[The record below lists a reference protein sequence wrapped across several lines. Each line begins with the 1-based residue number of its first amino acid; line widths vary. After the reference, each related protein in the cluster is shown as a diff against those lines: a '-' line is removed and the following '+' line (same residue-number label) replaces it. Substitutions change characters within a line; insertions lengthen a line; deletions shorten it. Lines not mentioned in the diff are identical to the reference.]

1 MQKDGIDNVTQVN
14 SKKNTKKLDVNDM
27 PSTGKKNGASSPVI
41 PGENKDQTQ
50 RASRFGWDLAGLVL
64 LSGGM
69 ILLLGVLGIT
79 KGNMLDSIILALS
92 RWFGVGRYIVPVAL
106 VIVGWL
112 LLLWRKNQAEQMQVS
127 RAILIELSI
136 LLLLGALSAFAT
148 ESVLVIEESKS
159 LGGVV
164 GWGLAYP
171 LVSLLGP
178 IGAGVL
184 LSVLAFLLLV
194 FGLNL
199 PGRLESWAR
208 QKANETL
215 FSPSAET
222 NLESSPSQFK
232 AAEILPAKSARQE
245 NAKPKMQT
253 SLPLTYTKGSVVE
266 PIDEKKPWTAAKRS
280 EELPPL
286 SLLESEKPMVANQ
299 ATINMNAAILEKTL
313 AEFGIPAKVV
323 GYRIGP
329 TVTQY
334 AVEPGYIEKGKDD
347 ERQKIRISQISALS
361 RDLALALK
369 AERLRI
375 EAPVP
380 GKSYVGIEVPNADH
394 TIVKLK
400 SILESENFARVN
412 SPLALPLG
420 RDVAGQPLVSDL
432 ATMPHLLIAGTT
444 NSGKSICI
452 GALTTCLVMN
462 NKPEDLKLVMIDP
475 KMVEL
480 TRFNGLPHL
489 LGQVE
494 TNVERIM
501 AVLRWAVTEMDYRY
515 KLLEGAHARNLDS
528 YNTKMNR
535 SGQSTLPRVVL
546 MIDELADLMMSAPE
560 QTEATLV
567 RLAQKARAVGIHLV
581 VATQRPSTDVVT
593 GVIKANFPTRIA
605 FTVASSVDSRVILDA
620 NGAETLLGKGDML
633 FLHPEIGIAQ
643 RAQGVLVSDHELE
656 RVIHWWQEHSKD
668 SANSTI
674 PVETSAKSAFNTEE
688 TPPWEE
694 TILEEIESNGDEV
707 LLKQAVELLKKDK
720 RASASYLQRQLRIGY
735 PRAAWLIDQLEARG
749 ILGPAKSGGKDREI
763 LLDDSENE
771 N

>member
-1 MQKDGIDNVTQVN
+1 MTQAQPKK
-14 SKKNTKKLDVNDM
+14 SKAKKTDAPQVSAVSN
-27 PSTGKKNGASSPVI
+27 GKANHPAKL
-41 PGENKDQTQ
+41 GESQDFSG
-50 RASRFGWDLAGLVL
+50 RFSRFGWDLTGVLL

-79 KGNMLDSIILALS
+79 RGVMLDTIIHNLS
-92 RWFGVGRYIVPVAL
+92 RWFGLGRYVVPL
-106 VIVGWL
+106 VLMVGGWL
-112 LLLWRKNQAEQMQVS
+112 LLLWRKNQEEQVPVG
-127 RAILIELSI
+127 RVILSELAM
-136 LLLLGALSAFAT
+136 LLLLGAFSAFAQDN
-148 ESVLVIEESKS
+148 VLKIEEGKS
-159 LGGVV
+159 LGGSV
-164 GWGLAYP
+164 GWGLAHP
-171 LVSLLGP
+171 LVSVMGWL
-178 IGAGVL
+178 GAGIVL
-184 LSVLAFLLLV
+184 CVLAFILLV

-199 PGRLESWAR
+199 LGRLETWAR
-208 QKANETL
+208 KKAGEPVPVLIPETATATTTPETRL
-215 FSPSAET
+215 TDTNTPRTATSPSPRLKTQA
-222 NLESSPSQFK
+222 
-232 AAEILPAKSARQE
+232 
-245 NAKPKMQT
+245 
-253 SLPLTYTKGSVVE
+253 SLPTSFTRNLVTEPVE
-266 PIDEKKPWTAAKRS
+266 EKKRAGTAKRS

-286 SLLESEKPMVANQ
+286 TLLDEEKPQVANQ
-299 ATINMNAAILEKTL
+299 ATINMNAGILEKTL
-313 AEFGIPAKVV
+313 SEFGIPAKVV
-323 GYRIGP
+323 GYRVGP

-334 AVEPGYIEKGKDD
+334 AVEPGYIEKGGNSE

-380 GKSYVGIEVPNADH
+380 GKSYVGVEVPNTVH

-400 SILESENFARVN
+400 PILESENFTRVN

-420 RDVAGQPLVSDL
+420 RDVSGQPLVSDL

-452 GALTTCLVMN
+452 AAMTTCLVMN

-480 TRFNGLPHL
+480 NRFNGLPHL

-494 TNVERIM
+494 TDVERIM

-515 KLLEGAHARNLDS
+515 KLLESAHARNLDS
-528 YNTKMNR
+528 YNTKMER
-535 SGQSTLPRVVL
+535 SGQSKLPRVVI

-560 QTEATLV
+560 QTEAALV
-567 RLAQKARAVGIHLV
+567 RLAQKSRAVGIHLV

-593 GVIKANFPTRIA
+593 GIIKANFPTRIA

-633 FLHPEIGIAQ
+633 FLHPEIGISQ
-643 RAQGVLVSDHELE
+643 RSQGVLVSDQELE
-656 RVIHWWQEHSKD
+656 RVIRWWQEHTKEAAIKPEPVSTKALPAVEE
-668 SANSTI
+668 SA
-674 PVETSAKSAFNTEE
+674 
-688 TPPWEE
+688 PWED
-694 TILEEIESNGDEV
+694 TIKEGVENNGDEA
-707 LLKQAVELLKKDK
+707 LIRQAIELLQKDK

-749 ILGPAKSGGKDREI
+749 ILGPAQSGGKEREI
-763 LLDDSENE
+763 LLDDSENQ
-771 N
+771 